1 MAHGTWEALLYEY
14 VPPCF
19 NNVSCLASVGRLVGR
34 LSRGYIY
41 LYPSRP
47 SHFLILRWLQPSSR
61 GFP

>member
-14 VPPCF
+14 VPLCYHISIT
-19 NNVSCLASVGRLVGR
+19 VSCLDRR
-34 LSRGYIY
+34 PPLSRLYIY

>member
-19 NNVSCLASVGRLVGR
+19 NNVSCLERR
-34 LSRGYIY
+34 PPLSRLYIY